1 MENVESN
8 SVNMICTHPP
18 YANIIE
24 YSNNIYGDISRL
36 NYKEFLIALK
46 DVAKE
51 SKRVLKKNG
60 ICAYMIGDIIF
71 KGNIHPLGFN
81 SLEMFMGRGFKLKEI
96 ITKEQY
102 DRIKKR
108 LLIKKLILAHDR
120 IFVLEKI

>member
-1 MENVESN
+1 M
-8 SVNMICTHPP
+8 
-18 YANIIE
+18 
-24 YSNNIYGDISRL
+24 